1 MNDKLKVF
9 RLAPALLLFAFIC
22 WITLQ
27 ANNGNNNIF
36 FDLVSLIP
44 YGDKLGHFML
54 YGTLSLLAVIAV
66 TDKYLLVNKF
76 RIPVGAIVVL
86 LIVIG
91 EEGSQLFLSHRTFD
105 LLDISADIAGVFI
118 FLWAFN
124 KLKTAKNAK
133 LE

>member
-1 MNDKLKVF
+1 VNDKLKVF

-36 FDLVSLIP
+36 FDLVILIP

-76 RIPVGAIVVL
+76 RIPIGAIIVL
-86 LIVIG
+86 LIAIA
-91 EEGSQLFLSHRTFD
+91 EELTQLFLSQRTFD
-105 LLDISADIAGVFI
+105 LLDISANIVGVFI
-118 FLWAFN
+118 FPWLFYKFKAI
-124 KLKTAKNAK
+124 KT
-133 LE
+133 